1 MKKNDYSDIEKYLS
15 DKAPRLERDINYSG
29 AVRAAETV
37 GGKKAGKE
45 SGGFF
50 RTPAMQII
58 GVFLVAVMVGGGTFG
73 ALKYLEYR
81 GAKISGAQGG
91 VTEQT
96 SASESGEKDGV
107 LYVKGEQD
115 KNNH

>member
-1 MKKNDYSDIEKYLS
+1 MKKNNYNDIEEYLS

-29 AVRAAETV
+29 AVRASETV
-37 GGKKAGKE
+37 GGKKTGKE

-50 RTPAMQII
+50 QTPAMQII

-81 GAKISGAQGG
+81 GAKISGAEGG

-96 SASESGEKDGV
+96 SARARTIII
-107 LYVKGEQD
+107 
-115 KNNH
+115 